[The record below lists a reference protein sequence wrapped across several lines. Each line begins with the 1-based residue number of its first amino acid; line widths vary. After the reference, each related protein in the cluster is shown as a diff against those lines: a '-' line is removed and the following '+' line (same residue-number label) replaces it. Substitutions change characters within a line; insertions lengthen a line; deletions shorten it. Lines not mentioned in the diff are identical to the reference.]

1 MQITLY
7 ARPGCHL
14 CEEALALLRQA
25 ARGRDLHITT
35 VNIDERPELAAR
47 YGERVPVAAIGKQEL
62 AWPFTLWQARA
73 ALAAARP
80 DDRP

>member
-1 MQITLY
+1 
-7 ARPGCHL
+7 
-14 CEEALALLRQA
+14 
-25 ARGRDLHITT
+25 
-35 VNIDERPELAAR
+35 
-47 YGERVPVAAIGKQEL
+47 VPVAAIGKQEL